1 MAEKFWTHL
10 KLKNGDKVK
19 FIPPA
24 PDGDKLGGIT
34 QEERESIAD
43 AKSEISQL
51 QAGKANKSDVPSDEH
66 INNLIDTALGVV
78 ENGYY

>member
-24 PDGDKLGGIT
+24 PDGDQLGGIT
-34 QEERESIAD
+34 QA
-43 AKSEISQL
+43 
-51 QAGKANKSDVPSDEH
+51 
-66 INNLIDTALGVV
+66 
-78 ENGYY
+78 